1 MTRSVED
8 FVWSSPHLHAH
19 FSFLFYQIQILTML
33 FRSQFWHFH
42 LRVTNQDLQCWRL
55 WMKLSTSP
63 CSRSIASIMFP
74 RSGQSKQ
81 VLILLGFFSTL
92 YSILFLNSFS
102 SYLKEVWIVSSTCSI
117 ASFTCKWNYKYLT
130 KMWCKKETWISRYVP
145 PTVILSVFC
154 LFRKTSLLFFLSL
167 SAFVHVRRHFSNWPR
182 KYMQRAWGKSATHFL
197 TGWQKLR
204 KAGAFAKCLDSDENL
219 KP

>member
-1 MTRSVED
+1 
-8 FVWSSPHLHAH
+8 
-19 FSFLFYQIQILTML
+19 
-33 FRSQFWHFH
+33 
-42 LRVTNQDLQCWRL
+42 
-55 WMKLSTSP
+55 MKLSTFP
-63 CSRSIASIMFP
+63 CSRSIASIMLP

-81 VLILLGFFSTL
+81 VLFFFTL
-92 YSILFLNSFS
+92 YSVLFLNSFS

-130 KMWCKKETWISRYVP
+130 NMWCKKETWISRYVP

-182 KYMQRAWGKSATHFL
+182 KYMQRAWGKSNNTFSNRLAEVARGREGPL
-197 TGWQKLR
+197 PKS
-204 KAGAFAKCLDSDENL
+204 LDWDENL

>member
-1 MTRSVED
+1 MLSWPAVLKTLDEVVHISVLS
-8 FVWSSPHLHAH
+8 FHCLYYASQIRPVKASP
-19 FSFLFYQIQILTML
+19 SFF
-33 FRSQFWHFH
+33 
-42 LRVTNQDLQCWRL
+42 
-55 WMKLSTSP
+55 
-63 CSRSIASIMFP
+63 
-74 RSGQSKQ
+74 
-81 VLILLGFFSTL
+81 TL
-92 YSILFLNSFS
+92 YSVLFFNSFS

-130 KMWCKKETWISRYVP
+130 NMWCKKETWISRYVP

>member
-1 MTRSVED
+1 MKLSTSLYS
-8 FVWSSPHLHAH
+8 FFFFSSDSNINHAV
-19 FSFLFYQIQILTML
+19 
-33 FRSQFWHFH
+33 RSQFLHFH
-42 LRVTNQDLQCWRL
+42 LSVTNQDLQCWRL

-63 CSRSIASIMFP
+63 CSRSIASIMLP

-81 VLILLGFFSTL
+81 VLFFTL
-92 YSILFLNSFS
+92 YSVLFLNSFS

-117 ASFTCKWNYKYLT
+117 ASFTCKWNNKYLT
-130 KMWCKKETWISRYVP
+130 KNVMLKRNMDITVP
-145 PTVILSVFC
+145 PTGTCVKCVLSIFC